1 MIVKEVPEHIGQICT
16 EDLLIGLYFS
26 NVRVAFLVTSKSGS
40 FYIQLGTW
48 LPSDQHKDAEE
59 ILDRDVNIIKSLMN
73 GIYQFVDTS
82 DDSNNNAFDDGS
94 SSTVLGNPEL

>member
-73 GIYQFVDTS
+73 GIYQFVDIS